1 MKFELKTLNYIW
13 KVKKATQRDMANY
26 PKKGKNQTNDVTN
39 LHLITW

>member
-26 PKKGKNQTNDVTN
+26 PKKGKKIR
-39 LHLITW
+39 LMMLLICI